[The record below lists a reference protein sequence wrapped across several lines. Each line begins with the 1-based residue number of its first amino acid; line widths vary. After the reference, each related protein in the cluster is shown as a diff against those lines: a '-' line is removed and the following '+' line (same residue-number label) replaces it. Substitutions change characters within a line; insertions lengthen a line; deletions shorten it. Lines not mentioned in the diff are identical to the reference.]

1 MLLSRQHYKSKG
13 LTDQN
18 IDFLERM
25 IPLSRTISS
34 WTRDKAYDRDDPIAT
49 KYGVFPSVI
58 LAHCILRSIWGTHP
72 VAASRYEGVDDTTG
86 KPYWRHGNNIALIYA
101 DESWLE
107 RKRPFIKHGGAV
119 YKSYRSIADCAV
131 DFSDIISIRHRYSR
145 LLLATTIEE
154 QVKALS
160 ARAEYPEL
168 FKTCLTAI
176 INQMELYRYD
186 RY

>member
-1 MLLSRQHYKSKG
+1 MLLSRQYYKSKG
-13 LTDQN
+13 LTDGN

-34 WTRDKAYDRDDPIAT
+34 WTREKAYDRDDPIET

-72 VAASRYEGVDDTTG
+72 VSLPRFDGVDKDG
-86 KPYWRHGNNIALIYA
+86 KPFWRHGNNIARIYA

-107 RKRPFIKHGGAV
+107 RKRPVIRHGGAV
-119 YKSYRSIADCAV
+119 YKSYRSLSDCAV
-131 DFSDIISIRHRYSR
+131 DFSDIISLRYNYRR
-145 LLLATTIEE
+145 LLGATTIDD
-154 QVKALS
+154 QVKAL
-160 ARAEYPEL
+160 AERAEYPET
-168 FKTCLTAI
+168 FGKCVIAVI
-176 INQMELYRYD
+176 SQMELYRYD